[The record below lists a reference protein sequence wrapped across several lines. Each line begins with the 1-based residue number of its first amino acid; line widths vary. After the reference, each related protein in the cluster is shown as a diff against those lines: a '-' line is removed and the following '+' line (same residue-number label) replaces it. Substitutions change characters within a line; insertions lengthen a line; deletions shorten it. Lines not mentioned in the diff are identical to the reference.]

1 MWKPATK
8 AALIAA
14 ALLIAVSGCAD
25 SPSKGGELYS
35 TPGVPPQ
42 GTVSGT
48 GQSTGQGG
56 PTAGSPA
63 GSPPAMSGTSNGAG
77 AGGSSG
83 GAASPGDGVSS
94 TGAPSTGNST
104 DTAESGSA
112 CSVHLFDSD
121 DFDESD
127 TNFLL
132 TEPGKY
138 ETLKDLPGATQDW
151 TDEADSIKVG
161 SAAHVTI
168 WSEPDFGGTSQQLEP
183 GSAHSD
189 IDEPS
194 SLQLS
199 C

>member
-8 AALIAA
+8 GALIAA
-14 ALLIAVSGCAD
+14 ALLIAVSGCTD

-42 GTVSGT
+42 GPVSGT
-48 GQSTGQGG
+48 DQSTDQGG
-56 PTAGSPA
+56 PTAGSSTGAPEMSD
-63 GSPPAMSGTSNGAG
+63 SPPAMGGTSDEAG
-77 AGGSSG
+77 AGGPSS
-83 GAASPGDGVSS
+83 GAASTGD
-94 TGAPSTGNST
+94 ST
-104 DTAESGSA
+104 DTAANGSA

-183 GSAHSD
+183 GSEHSD